1 MKQVGGLIYGLA
13 LLVIVIS
20 LAPEAVARA
29 LFAYPLKGQTPEQ
42 QEADRTACA
51 DWAVAQTG
59 YSPTGLPIIVRPGA
73 GAGVVTGLIV
83 PTPTGTGMT
92 VAQGPAGGLIGGV
105 VGRKEA
111 AALDQLYAN
120 YLAAGATCLEA
131 RGYQVSM

>member
-1 MKQVGGLIYGLA
+1 ME
-13 LLVIVIS
+13 IS

-29 LFAYPLKGQTPEQ
+29 LSAYPLRGQDPEQ

-51 DWAVAQTG
+51 DRAVAQRLWS
-59 YSPTGLPIIVRPGA
+59 YRAPIIVRPGA

-83 PTPTGTGMT
+83 DTPTGTGIT

-111 AALDQLYAN
+111 AASTSLCQ
-120 YLAAGATCLEA
+120 
-131 RGYQVSM
+131 